1 MNSNT
6 VNRQRNVAG
15 QLQTPII
22 HIDAD
27 PDEMDD
33 FAAETG
39 MVASAREVPAWA
51 ISLGVHVLVLF
62 SLWSIAGIA
71 MPDQQTI
78 INSVFEEVDEE
89 SYKFDSTTQED
100 QIGSDSDINILGPS
114 LGASEQVSRDP
125 QKEMEK
131 KLEEE
136 LLQVNEPASD
146 AMQQPAEALLT
157 ETINS
162 IGATQHTGGTE
173 GAIDRLAFEIAASLR
188 ERKTLAIWLF
198 DASLSLKKRR
208 EMIADRFA
216 NVYKQLDQL
225 NVGADR
231 ALKTAVA
238 SYGKR
243 TQIIT
248 PEPVDD
254 VTEVVEA
261 IRNIAPDV
269 SGDENV
275 FAAVKTVTNKWLSYR
290 TKMRRNIMV
299 IIVTDERGDDYLMV
313 EQVAA
318 DLARYGIKVYCVG
331 NASIFGREKGYVEWE
346 YEDGFK
352 EDIAVDQGPESVN
365 AERLE
370 LPFWGGSRDNKK
382 YERLSAGYGP
392 YALTRLCAET
402 GGVYFVADQGSIR
415 FDPNVMRDYQPD
427 YRPIRDYIKDRD
439 SNLAKAVLVQ
449 ACQQTRQV
457 KIRPLTLRFQA
468 DSDAVLRTRI
478 STAQEPAAVLDHDLT
493 EILALLSRG
502 EKAREKIKEPR
513 WRANYDLAMGRVLA
527 MRVRAF
533 GYNRVLAEMKS
544 EPKSFKKK
552 GSNSWTLQPSR
563 EINAGPVVK
572 KLAKRA
578 TMYLTRVIDD
588 HAGTPWAMLAERE
601 LGQAMGWQWAE
612 GTMNIARVNTRP
624 GPDADAL
631 TLQLAEE
638 ERRRREMQKKKVKK
652 RTPPQL

>member
-1 MNSNT
+1 VNSNT
-6 VNRQRNVAG
+6 VNQQSNVAG
-15 QLQTPII
+15 QSQIAAI

-33 FAAETG
+33 LAAEAG
-39 MVASAREVPAWA
+39 MMASAREVPAWA

-62 SLWSIAGIA
+62 LLWSIAGIA
-71 MPDQQTI
+71 MPEQQTI
-78 INSVFEEVDEE
+78 INSVMEEIDED
-89 SYKFDSTTQED
+89 SYKFETQADQVGTDS
-100 QIGSDSDINILGPS
+100 NVNLLGPS
-114 LGASEQVSRDP
+114 LNANEHVSQDP

-136 LLQVNEPASD
+136 LLEVSEPITD
-146 AMQQPAEALLT
+146 PIEQPAEALLAEAFDSTGTT
-157 ETINS
+157 E
-162 IGATQHTGGTE
+162 HTGGTE

-188 ERKTLAIWLF
+188 EKKTLAIWLF

-208 EMIADRFA
+208 DMIADRFA
-216 NVYKQLDQL
+216 NVYKQVDHL

-238 SYGKR
+238 SYGNR

-254 VTEVVEA
+254 ATTVVEA

-269 SGDENV
+269 SGKEHV
-275 FAAVKTVTNKWLSYR
+275 FAAVKTVSNKWLSYR
-290 TKMRRNIMV
+290 TKMRRNIMI
-299 IIVTDERGDDYLMV
+299 IIVTDERGDDYAMV
-313 EQVAA
+313 EQVSA

-352 EDIAVDQGPESVN
+352 EEIPVDQGPESVN
-365 AERLE
+365 AERME
-370 LPFWGGSRDNKK
+370 LPFWGGGNDNRK

-415 FDPNVMRDYQPD
+415 FDSNVMRDYQPD
-427 YRPIRDYIKDRD
+427 YRPRRDYIKDVKA
-439 SNLAKAVLVQ
+439 NLAKSLLVQ
-449 ACQQTRQV
+449 AAAQTRQL
-457 KIRPLTLRFQA
+457 KFNQLRLRFEA
-468 DSDAVLRTRI
+468 PSDNVLRTQI
-478 STAQEPAAVLDHDLT
+478 TAAQRPAAEFDHNLT
-493 EILALLSRG
+493 EMLTLLSQG
-502 EKAREKIKEPR
+502 EKARDKIKEPR

-572 KLAKRA
+572 KLAKQA

-588 HAGTPWAMLAERE
+588 HPATPWAMLAERE

-624 GPDADAL
+624 GPDADAA

-638 ERRRREMQKKKVKK
+638 ERKRREMQKKKVKK

>member
-231 ALKTAVA
+231 ALKKIGRA
-238 SYGKR
+238 SCR
-243 TQIIT
+243 
-248 PEPVDD
+248 
-254 VTEVVEA
+254 
-261 IRNIAPDV
+261 
-269 SGDENV
+269 
-275 FAAVKTVTNKWLSYR
+275 
-290 TKMRRNIMV
+290 
-299 IIVTDERGDDYLMV
+299 ERV
-313 EQVAA
+313 
-318 DLARYGIKVYCVG
+318 
-331 NASIFGREKGYVEWE
+331 
-346 YEDGFK
+346 
-352 EDIAVDQGPESVN
+352 
-365 AERLE
+365 
-370 LPFWGGSRDNKK
+370 
-382 YERLSAGYGP
+382 
-392 YALTRLCAET
+392 
-402 GGVYFVADQGSIR
+402 
-415 FDPNVMRDYQPD
+415 
-427 YRPIRDYIKDRD
+427 
-439 SNLAKAVLVQ
+439 
-449 ACQQTRQV
+449 
-457 KIRPLTLRFQA
+457 
-468 DSDAVLRTRI
+468 
-478 STAQEPAAVLDHDLT
+478 
-493 EILALLSRG
+493 
-502 EKAREKIKEPR
+502 
-513 WRANYDLAMGRVLA
+513 
-527 MRVRAF
+527 
-533 GYNRVLAEMKS
+533 
-544 EPKSFKKK
+544 
-552 GSNSWTLQPSR
+552 
-563 EINAGPVVK
+563 
-572 KLAKRA
+572 
-578 TMYLTRVIDD
+578 
-588 HAGTPWAMLAERE
+588 
-601 LGQAMGWQWAE
+601 
-612 GTMNIARVNTRP
+612 
-624 GPDADAL
+624 
-631 TLQLAEE
+631 
-638 ERRRREMQKKKVKK
+638 
-652 RTPPQL
+652 

>member
-6 VNRQRNVAG
+6 VNQQSNVAG
-15 QLQTPII
+15 QSQIPTI

-33 FAAETG
+33 LAAEAGMMTG
-39 MVASAREVPAWA
+39 AREVPAWA

-62 SLWSIAGIA
+62 LLWSIAGIA
-71 MPDQQTI
+71 MPEQQTI
-78 INSVFEEVDEE
+78 INSVMEEIDEE
-89 SYKFDSTTQED
+89 SYKFETQAD
-100 QIGSDSDINILGPS
+100 QIGTDSNVNLLSPS
-114 LGASEQVSRDP
+114 LNANEHVSQDP

-136 LLQVNEPASD
+136 MLQFNEPITD
-146 AMQQPAEALLT
+146 PIEQPEEALLSEAFASTGTT
-157 ETINS
+157 E
-162 IGATQHTGGTE
+162 HTGGTE

-188 ERKTLAIWLF
+188 EKKTLAIWLF

-208 EMIADRFA
+208 DMIADRFA
-216 NVYKQLDQL
+216 NVYKQLDHL

-238 SYGKR
+238 SYGNR

-254 VTEVVEA
+254 ASTVVEA

-269 SGDENV
+269 SGKEHV
-275 FAAVKTVTNKWLSYR
+275 FSAVKTVANKWLSYR
-290 TKMRRNIMV
+290 TKMRRNIMI
-299 IIVTDERGDDYLMV
+299 IIVTDERGDDYAMV
-313 EQVAA
+313 EQVSA
-318 DLARYGIKVYCVG
+318 DLARYGIRVYCVG

-352 EDIAVDQGPESVN
+352 EEIPVDQGPESVN
-365 AERLE
+365 AERLD
-370 LPFWGGSRDNKK
+370 LPFWGGSNDNRK

-402 GGVYFVADQGSIR
+402 GGVFFVADQGSIR
-415 FDPNVMRDYQPD
+415 FDANVMRDYQPD
-427 YRPIRDYIKDRD
+427 YRPRRDYVKDVKA
-439 SNLAKAVLVQ
+439 NLAKSLLVQ
-449 ACQQTRQV
+449 ACAQTR
-457 KIRPLTLRFQA
+457 KLKFNRLRLRFDA
-468 DSDAVLRTRI
+468 PSDTVLRTQLDA
-478 STAQEPAAVLDHDLT
+478 AQRPAAEFDHNLT
-493 EILALLSRG
+493 EILAVLSQG
-502 EKAREKIKEPR
+502 EKARDKIKEPR

-552 GSNSWTLQPSR
+552 GSNSWTLKPSR
-563 EINAGPVVK
+563 EIKAGPVVK
-572 KLAKRA
+572 KLAKQA
-578 TMYLTRVIDD
+578 IMYLTRVIDD
-588 HAGTPWAMLAERE
+588 HPATPWAMLAERE

-612 GTMNIARVNTRP
+612 GTVNIARVNTRP
-624 GPDADAL
+624 GPDADAA

-638 ERRRREMQKKKVKK
+638 ERKRREMQKKKIKK
-652 RTPPQL
+652 RTPPVL